1 MKLLTK
7 TPSVVDLRSRADAA
21 DHAAAQALLAAGI
34 ARAEAASAMADGDA
48 ARASR
53 ARAAA
58 TDAQTEHEAQQD
70 LAAELRRRAQATLDA
85 EAREAFARLNA
96 TARDARQEAERTIG
110 VALGVMAETLEQA
123 QRAMGSSIAAS
134 AAAAAACDKLPG
146 DERLSAASIPPYTP
160 MLTDGIG
167 LTGLGSLR
175 SWRLM
180 AAIS

>member
-7 TPSVVDLRSRADAA
+7 TPSVADLRQRADAA
-21 DHAAAQALLAAGI
+21 DHAAAQALLAAGM
-34 ARAEAASAMADGDA
+34 ARAEAASAMADGDV
-48 ARASR
+48 ARATR

-58 TDAQTEHEAQQD
+58 AEAQTEHEAQQD
-70 LAAELRRRAQATLDA
+70 LAAELRRRAQAATEA
-85 EAREAFARLNA
+85 EARETFARLNTA
-96 TARDARQEAERTIG
+96 ARDAHQEAERTIG
-110 VALGVMAETLEQA
+110 VALITMAEALDKA
-123 QRAMGSSIAAS
+123 QRAMSASIAAS
-134 AAAAAACDKLPG
+134 AAAAAAGDRLPG
-146 DERLSAASIPPYTP
+146 DERLSTASIPPYTP